1 MSHEVGKK
9 KTRKQHMKNS
19 KPGAIHEDE
28 TKKHTTNGVIKGE
41 R

>member
-9 KTRKQHMKNS
+9 KTRKQAMKMS
-19 KPGAIHEDE
+19 KPQEVHADE
-28 TKKHTTNGVIKGE
+28 NKKNTTPGVIKGE